1 MHFMVDNFVEE
12 PSTFARI
19 ITIIEKMPEEEKEG
33 LLRKLRLQE
42 AMRLAKQHD
51 ERVRQYPRELTDDE
65 IVEIVRNVRHELA
78 ENDKVNS

>member
-1 MHFMVDNFVEE
+1 MVDNFVEE

>member
-1 MHFMVDNFVEE
+1 MIENFVEE
-12 PSTFARI
+12 PSTFVRI
-19 ITIIEKMPEEEKEG
+19 VSIIEKMPEDEREG

-51 ERVRQYPRELTDDE
+51 ERVQQYPRELTDDE